1 MPRVRRPLLHMKTVR
16 ATSGHRAAEPKKNW
30 HVPRHWFRPR
40 RSAVRL
46 LSSDATKV
54 APRAVTQP
62 SSIPGAPIEACTAK
76 RERLETV
83 SQACRLG
90 RARAGGAGLVP
101 DWDSFPGRSVD
112 TVVVRVLHRPFRP
125 ALSKA
130 ASYPCGA
137 ARAVAASSASAC
149 CPRCCPGEGSDRV
162 TATSDVTGLSGGA
175 SMGHSWSDA
184 RKQAPFAG
192 AISRGG
198 AAIVGAI

>member
-1 MPRVRRPLLHMKTVR
+1 MTIEPEVSSR
-16 ATSGHRAAEPKKNW
+16 ASGATTAAVHENGASCLGHRAAQPEKNW

-112 TVVVRVLHRPFRP
+112 TVVVRVLHRPFSRRRP
-125 ALSKA
+125 
-130 ASYPCGA
+130 
-137 ARAVAASSASAC
+137 RRSSPYRPSRTDRSSC
-149 CPRCCPGEGSDRV
+149 SPSRTSRRPVGRDGREGEG
-162 TATSDVTGLSGGA
+162 
-175 SMGHSWSDA
+175 
-184 RKQAPFAG
+184 AG
-192 AISRGG
+192 SESS
-198 AAIVGAI
+198 

>member
-112 TVVVRVLHRPFRP
+112 TVVVRVLHRPFSRRRP
-125 ALSKA
+125 RRSSPYRLHALTEVLVVLRELR
-130 ASYPCGA
+130 GA
-137 ARAVAASSASAC
+137 PSGETVARGRGRGQS
-149 CPRCCPGEGSDRV
+149 PPE
-162 TATSDVTGLSGGA
+162 L
-175 SMGHSWSDA
+175 A
-184 RKQAPFAG
+184 R
-192 AISRGG
+192 
-198 AAIVGAI
+198 